1 MTFWRFLTAVIYFY
15 ILLLSLRIILSWFQG
30 SVSGRPWQL
39 LIRVTDPYLSLF
51 SRLHF
56 LRQGMFDFTP
66 LAAILTL
73 VVLLRIIDS
82 IGRFGRIS
90 LGIFLGVV
98 TSAIWSAVAF
108 LLVLFLILAI
118 LRAILLAV
126 SSAQGSRITGALGF
140 MVEPA
145 VSLVRRIFPI
155 RRQAPSDRQ
164 YLYLTIAFL
173 FVARLLGGY
182 LFGLLVRFFYSLPI

>member
-1 MTFWRFLTAVIYFY
+1 MTFWRFLIAIIYFY

-30 SVSGRPWQL
+30 SVSGRPWEL

-51 SRLHF
+51 SRLRF

-73 VVLLRIIDS
+73 VVVLRIIDS
-82 IGRFGRIS
+82 IGRFGKIS

-98 TSAIWSAVAF
+98 TSAIWSAVAL

-118 LRAILLAV
+118 LRAILLAIA
-126 SSAQGSRITGALGF
+126 STRSSRITGALGF

-145 VSLVRRIFPI
+145 VSLVRRFFPVH
-155 RRQAPSDRQ
+155 QSLSDRQ
-164 YLYLTIAFL
+164 YLYLAIASL
-173 FVARLLGGY
+173 FVLRLIGGY
-182 LFGLLVRFFYSLPI
+182 LFGLLVRLFYNLPI

>member
-1 MTFWRFLTAVIYFY
+1 LTFWRFLTAIIYFY
-15 ILLLSLRIILSWFQG
+15 ILLLSLRIVLSWFQG
-30 SVSGRPWQL
+30 SVSGRPWEL
-39 LIRVTDPYLSLF
+39 LIRVTDPYLSMF
-51 SRLHF
+51 RRFRF

-73 VVLLRIIDS
+73 VIVLRIIDS

-98 TSAIWSAVAF
+98 TGAIWSAVAF
-108 LLVLFLILAI
+108 LLVLFLILAV

-126 SSAQGSRITGALGF
+126 SSTQSSRITGALGF

-155 RRQAPSDRQ
+155 RHPPSDRQ
-164 YLYLTIAFL
+164 YLYLTIASL
-173 FVARLLGGY
+173 FVMRLLGGY
-182 LFGLLVRFFYSLPI
+182 LFGLLVRFFYNLPI

>member
-1 MTFWRFLTAVIYFY
+1 VTFWRFLTAAIYFY

-30 SVSGRPWQL
+30 SVYGRPWDL

-51 SRLHF
+51 TRFRF

-73 VVLLRIIDS
+73 VVVLRVIDS
-82 IGRFGRIS
+82 IGRYGKIS

-98 TSAIWSAVAF
+98 TGAIWSAASF
-108 LLVLFLILAI
+108 LLVLFLILAV
-118 LRAILLAV
+118 LRAILLALP
-126 SSAQGSRITGALGF
+126 SIQGSRISGALGF

-145 VSLVRRIFPI
+145 VSLVRRVFPL
-155 RRQAPSDRQ
+155 RQPPSDRQ
-164 YLYLTIAFL
+164 YLYLTIVFL
-173 FVARLLGGY
+173 FVVRLLGGF
-182 LFGLLVRFFYSLPI
+182 LLGLLVRFFFNLPI

>member
-15 ILLLSLRIILSWFQG
+15 ILLLSLRIILSWFQS
-30 SVSGRPWQL
+30 SVSGRPWEL

-73 VVLLRIIDS
+73 VVVLRIIDA

-108 LLVLFLILAI
+108 LLFLFLILGI

-126 SSAQGSRITGALGF
+126 SSAQGSRFFGALGF

-145 VSLVRRIFPI
+145 VSLVRRIFPA
-155 RRQAPSDRQ
+155 RQQLSDRQ

-173 FVARLLGGY
+173 FVVRLLGGF
-182 LFGLLVRFFYSLPI
+182 LFGLLVRFFYNLPI

>member
-1 MTFWRFLTAVIYFY
+1 LTFWRFLTAVIYFY

-30 SVSGRPWQL
+30 SVSGRPWEL

-51 SRLHF
+51 SGLRF

-73 VVLLRIIDS
+73 VISLRIIDS

-108 LLVLFLILAI
+108 LLVLFLILAL
-118 LRAILLAV
+118 LRAILLV
-126 SSAQGSRITGALGF
+126 LFSTQGSRISGALGF
-140 MVEPA
+140 MVDPA
-145 VSLVRRIFPI
+145 VSLVRRVFPV
-155 RRQAPSDRQ
+155 RQPLSDRQ

-173 FVARLLGGY
+173 FVIRLLGGF
-182 LFGLLVRFFYSLPI
+182 LFGLLVRFFYNLPI

>member
-1 MTFWRFLTAVIYFY
+1 LTFWRFLTAIIYFY

-30 SVSGRPWQL
+30 SVSGRPWEL

-51 SRLHF
+51 SRLRF
-56 LRQGMFDFTP
+56 LRHGIFDFTP

-73 VVLLRIIDS
+73 VIVLRIIDS

-90 LGIFLGVV
+90 LGIFLSVV
-98 TSAIWSAVAF
+98 TGAIWSAAAF
-108 LLVLFLILAI
+108 LTVLFLILA
-118 LRAILLAV
+118 LVRAILLAIA
-126 SSAQGSRITGALGF
+126 STQASRLTAALGF

-145 VSLVRRIFPI
+145 VSLVRRIFPV
-155 RRQAPSDRQ
+155 RQPMSDRS

-173 FVARLLGGY
+173 FVLRLLGGY
-182 LFGLLVRFFYSLPI
+182 LFELLVEFLKELPI

>member
-1 MTFWRFLTAVIYFY
+1 LTFWRFLTAIIYFY

-30 SVSGRPWQL
+30 SVSGRPWTL

-51 SRLHF
+51 SRLRF
-56 LRQGMFDFTP
+56 LRHGIFDFTP

-73 VVLLRIIDS
+73 VIVLRIIDS
-82 IGRFGRIS
+82 IGRFGKIS

-98 TSAIWSAVAF
+98 TGAIWSAVAF
-108 LLVLFLILAI
+108 LIVLFLILAVV
-118 LRAILLAV
+118 RAILLAIA
-126 SSAQGSRITGALGF
+126 STRASRLTAALGF

-145 VSLVRRIFPI
+145 VSLVRRIFPV
-155 RRQAPSDRQ
+155 RQPLSDRN

-173 FVARLLGGY
+173 FVLRLLGGY
-182 LFGLLVRFFYSLPI
+182 LFGLLVGLFYNLPI

>member
-1 MTFWRFLTAVIYFY
+1 MTFWRFLTAIIYFY

-30 SVSGRPWQL
+30 SVAGRPWEL

-51 SRLHF
+51 SRLRF

-73 VVLLRIIDS
+73 VIVLRIIDA

-98 TSAIWSAVAF
+98 TGAIWSAAAF
-108 LLVLFLILAI
+108 LIVLFLILAV
-118 LRAILLAV
+118 LRAILLGI
-126 SSAQGSRITGALGF
+126 SSTQSTRIAGALGF

-145 VSLVRRIFPI
+145 VSLVRRIFPV
-155 RRQAPSDRQ
+155 RQPLTDRN

-173 FVARLLGGY
+173 FVLRLLGGY
-182 LFGLLVRFFYSLPI
+182 LFRMLIRLFYNLPI

>member
-1 MTFWRFLTAVIYFY
+1 VTFWRFLTAAIYFY

-30 SVSGRPWQL
+30 SVYGRPWDL

-51 SRLHF
+51 TRFRF

-73 VVLLRIIDS
+73 VVVLRVIDS
-82 IGRFGRIS
+82 IGRYGKIS

-98 TSAIWSAVAF
+98 TGAIWSAASF
-108 LLVLFLILAI
+108 LLVLFLILAV
-118 LRAILLAV
+118 LRAILLALP
-126 SSAQGSRITGALGF
+126 STQGSRITGALGF

-145 VSLVRRIFPI
+145 VSLVRRVFPL
-155 RRQAPSDRQ
+155 RQPPSDRQ
-164 YLYLTIAFL
+164 YLYLTIVFL
-173 FVARLLGGY
+173 FVVRLLGGF
-182 LFGLLVRFFYSLPI
+182 LLGLLVRFFFNLPI

>member
-1 MTFWRFLTAVIYFY
+1 
-15 ILLLSLRIILSWFQG
+15 LLSLRIILSWFQG
-30 SVSGRPWQL
+30 SVSGRPWDL
-39 LIRVTDPYLSLF
+39 LIRITDPYLSLF
-51 SRLHF
+51 RRFRF

-73 VVLLRIIDS
+73 VIVLRVIDS
-82 IGRFGRIS
+82 VGRFGRIS

-108 LLVLFLILAI
+108 LLVLFLILAV

-126 SSAQGSRITGALGF
+126 ASTRSSRITGALGF

-145 VSLVRRIFPI
+145 VSLVRRILPA
-155 RRQAPSDRQ
+155 RQPLSDRQ
-164 YLYLTIAFL
+164 YLYLTIASL
-173 FVARLLGGY
+173 FVLRLLGGF
-182 LFGLLVRFFYSLPI
+182 LFGLLVRLFYNLPI

>member
-1 MTFWRFLTAVIYFY
+1 MTFWRFLTAIIYFY

-30 SVSGRPWQL
+30 SVAGRPWEL

-51 SRLHF
+51 SRLRF

-73 VVLLRIIDS
+73 VIVLRIIDA
-82 IGRFGRIS
+82 IGRFGKIS

-98 TSAIWSAVAF
+98 TGAVWSAVAF
-108 LLVLFLILAI
+108 LIVLFLILA
-118 LRAILLAV
+118 LVRAILLAID
-126 SSAQGSRITGALGF
+126 STRASRLTAALGF

-145 VSLVRRIFPI
+145 VSLVRRVFPI
-155 RRQAPSDRQ
+155 GQPLSDRN

-173 FVARLLGGY
+173 FLLRLLGGY
-182 LFGLLVRFFYSLPI
+182 LFGLLVRLFYNLPI

>member
-1 MTFWRFLTAVIYFY
+1 LTFWRFLTAVIYFY

-30 SVSGRPWQL
+30 SISGRPWEL

-51 SRLHF
+51 SRLRF

-73 VVLLRIIDS
+73 VIVLRIIDS

-98 TSAIWSAVAF
+98 ISAIWSAASF
-108 LLVLFLILAI
+108 LLVLFLILAV

-126 SSAQGSRITGALGF
+126 LSTQGSRIIGALGF

-145 VSLVRRIFPI
+145 VSLTRRIFPA
-155 RRQAPSDRQ
+155 RQPLSDRQ

-173 FVARLLGGY
+173 FIARLVGGY
-182 LFGLLVRFFYSLPI
+182 LFGLLIRFFYNLPI

>member
-1 MTFWRFLTAVIYFY
+1 LTAVIYFY

-30 SVSGRPWQL
+30 SVAGRPWEL

-51 SRLHF
+51 SRLRF

-73 VVLLRIIDS
+73 VVVLRIIDA

-98 TSAIWSAVAF
+98 TGAVWSAVAF
-108 LLVLFLILAI
+108 LMVLFLILAI
-118 LRAILLAV
+118 LRAILLAIG
-126 SSAQGSRITGALGF
+126 STRSARIADALGF

-145 VSLVRRIFPI
+145 VSLTRRILPA
-155 RRQAPSDRQ
+155 RQTLSDRH
-164 YLYLTIAFL
+164 YLYLTIVFL
-173 FVARLLGGY
+173 FVARFLGGY
-182 LFGLLVRFFYSLPI
+182 LFRLFVGLLYNLPI

>member
-1 MTFWRFLTAVIYFY
+1 VTFWRFLTAIIYFY

-30 SVSGRPWQL
+30 SVSGRSWAL
-39 LIRVTDPYLSLF
+39 LIRITDPYLSMF
-51 SRLHF
+51 SRLRF

-73 VVLLRIIDS
+73 VIVLRIIDS

-98 TSAIWSAVAF
+98 TGAVWSAVAF

-126 SSAQGSRITGALGF
+126 SSTHGARITAALGF

-145 VSLVRRIFPI
+145 VSLTRRMLPA
-155 RRQAPSDRQ
+155 RQPLSDRQ

-173 FVARLLGGY
+173 FVARLVGGY
-182 LFGLLVRFFYSLPI
+182 LFGLLVRYFYNLPF

>member
-1 MTFWRFLTAVIYFY
+1 MTFWRFFTGVIYFY

-30 SVSGRPWQL
+30 SVYGRPWEL

-51 SRLHF
+51 SRFRF

-73 VVLLRIIDS
+73 VIVLRIIDS

-98 TSAIWSAVAF
+98 TSAIWSALAF
-108 LLVLFLILAI
+108 LLVLFLILAV
-118 LRAILLAV
+118 LRAILLALA
-126 SSAQGSRITGALGF
+126 STRGSRITAALGF
-140 MVEPA
+140 MVDPA
-145 VSLVRRIFPI
+145 VSLTRRVFPVRQPL
-155 RRQAPSDRQ
+155 SDRQ

-173 FVARLLGGY
+173 FVVRLLGGY
-182 LFGLLVRFFYSLPI
+182 LFGLLVRLFYNLPI

>member
-1 MTFWRFLTAVIYFY
+1 MTFWRFLTAIIYFY
-15 ILLLSLRIILSWFQG
+15 ILLLSLRIVLSWFRG
-30 SVSGRPWQL
+30 SVSGRPWEL

-73 VVLLRIIDS
+73 VIVLRVIDS
-82 IGRFGRIS
+82 IGRYGRIS

-98 TSAIWSAVAF
+98 TAAIWSAVAF
-108 LLVLFLILAI
+108 LLVLFLILAV
-118 LRAILLAV
+118 LRVILLAV
-126 SSAQGSRITGALGF
+126 ASARTSRLASALGY

-145 VSLVRRIFPI
+145 VSLVRRILPA
-155 RRQAPSDRQ
+155 RQSLSDQQ

-173 FVARLLGGY
+173 FVFRLLGGY
-182 LFGLLVRFFYSLPI
+182 LFGLLVRVLYNLPI

>member
-1 MTFWRFLTAVIYFY
+1 MTFWRFISAIIYFY

-30 SVSGRPWQL
+30 SVYGRPWEL

-51 SRLHF
+51 SRLRF

-73 VVLLRIIDS
+73 VIVLRIIDS

-98 TSAIWSAVAF
+98 TGAIWSAAAF
-108 LLVLFLILAI
+108 LIVLFLILAV
-118 LRAILLAV
+118 LRALLLAI
-126 SSAQGSRITGALGF
+126 SSTRDSRITGALGF

-145 VSLVRRIFPI
+145 VSLVRRALPV
-155 RRQAPSDRQ
+155 RQTLSDRQ

-173 FVARLLGGY
+173 FILRILGGY
-182 LFGLLVRFFYSLPI
+182 LFGLLVRIFYNLPI

>member
-1 MTFWRFLTAVIYFY
+1 MAIWRFLTAVIYFY

-30 SVSGRPWQL
+30 PSLGRGWEL

-51 SRLHF
+51 SRFRF

-73 VVLLRIIDS
+73 VVVLRVIDS

-98 TSAIWSAVAF
+98 SGAIWSAVAF
-108 LLVLFLILAI
+108 LLVLFLILAVV
-118 LRAILLAV
+118 RAILLAI
-126 SSAQGSRITGALGF
+126 SSTQESRFAAALGF

-145 VSLVRRIFPI
+145 VSLVRRIFPA
-155 RRQAPSDRQ
+155 RQSFSDRQ

-173 FVARLLGGY
+173 FVVRLLGGY
-182 LFGLLVRFFYSLPI
+182 LLGLLIRFFYNLPI

>member
-1 MTFWRFLTAVIYFY
+1 MTFWRFLTAIIYFY

-30 SVSGRPWQL
+30 SVSGRPWEL

-51 SRLHF
+51 SRFRF

-73 VVLLRIIDS
+73 VVVLRVIDS
-82 IGRFGRIS
+82 IGRYGRIS

-98 TSAIWSAVAF
+98 TGAIWSAVAF
-108 LLVLFLILAI
+108 LLFLFLILAV

-126 SSAQGSRITGALGF
+126 SSTGTSRLASALGF

-145 VSLVRRIFPI
+145 VSLVRRILPL
-155 RRQAPSDRQ
+155 RQSLSDQQ

-173 FVARLLGGY
+173 FVFRLLGGY
-182 LFGLLVRFFYSLPI
+182 LFGLLVGVFYNLPI